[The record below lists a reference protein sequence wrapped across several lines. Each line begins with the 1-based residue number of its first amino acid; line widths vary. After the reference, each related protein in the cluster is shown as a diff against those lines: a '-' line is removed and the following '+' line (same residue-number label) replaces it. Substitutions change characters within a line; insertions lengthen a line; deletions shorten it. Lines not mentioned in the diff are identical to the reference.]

1 MFPKALAIVFS
12 LLVTASYVI
21 GFIYDA
27 SFLEEF
33 GVNYYEMIGSPLDYL
48 SIGGMYLLFSYS
60 QNLSYLVFG
69 LGIIGICYV
78 PCKRKLSRRSIEKY
92 VDTESVPYVIFSLIP
107 LMLLFFLPIVTD
119 SKTAADEVKAKQDD
133 AICLEGQQQ
142 CLRGSVLRYRESK
155 VIFFESESKETRVF
169 PDRVVLSVKQG

>member
-1 MFPKALAIVFS
+1 MFPKVLAIVVS

-33 GVNYYEMIGSPLDYL
+33 GINYYEMIGSPLDYL

-60 QNLSYLVFG
+60 KNLSYLVFG

-78 PCKRKLSRRSIEKY
+78 PLKRKLSRRSVENY
-92 VDTESVPYVIFSLIP
+92 VDIESVPYVTLSLLP
-107 LMLLFFLPIVTD
+107 LFLLFFLPIVSD
-119 SKTAADEVKAKQDD
+119 AQTAAREVKTKQEDSV
-133 AICLEGQQQ
+133 CLEGKQQ
-142 CLRGSVLRYRESK
+142 CLQGSVLRYRESK
-155 VIFFESESKETRVF
+155 VIFFESEAAETRVF
-169 PDRVVLSVKQG
+169 PDRVIISIKQG